1 MNLKRILICAF
12 IASVAAGSQS
22 MSFIAATQ
30 ASGVRVSGWLANV
43 EGLPFNDPNSRA
55 VLRLGNGVAGVSR
68 IGVDGFFEFTNV
80 FSGNYSLSLSGTGF
94 AMSRLFRCGWRTR
107 MFGTSI

>member
-55 VLRLGNGVAGVSR
+55 VLRLGNGVAGVSS
-68 IGVDGFFEFTNV
+68 IGVDGSSN
-80 FSGNYSLSLSGTGF
+80 SPMY
-94 AMSRLFRCGWRTR
+94 FRGITL
-107 MFGTSI
+107 